1 MVKGVSRRVVVV
13 RPDECGLFEQAI
25 FLVRD
30 YSAPRSDVVRAAAAN
45 RQRGSWGWLLPPGCW
60 FRAQHGQWSAWFCE
74 NAEHRRKGRMIIV
87 HFSYGLYMIFNLY

>member
-30 YSAPRSDVVRAAAAN
+30 YSAPRSDVVREACRIANGYLAGRTARGRRDTPYWKLTAAFAA
-45 RQRGSWGWLLPPGCW
+45 GTLLS
-60 FRAQHGQWSAWFCE
+60 SAIW
-74 NAEHRRKGRMIIV
+74 AAV
-87 HFSYGLYMIFNLY
+87 VLL

>member
-30 YSAPRSDVVRAAAAN
+30 YSAPRSDVVREA
-45 RQRGSWGWLLPPGCW
+45 
-60 FRAQHGQWSAWFCE
+60 
-74 NAEHRRKGRMIIV
+74 
-87 HFSYGLYMIFNLY
+87 SYSYDKVCMQGLRIYL